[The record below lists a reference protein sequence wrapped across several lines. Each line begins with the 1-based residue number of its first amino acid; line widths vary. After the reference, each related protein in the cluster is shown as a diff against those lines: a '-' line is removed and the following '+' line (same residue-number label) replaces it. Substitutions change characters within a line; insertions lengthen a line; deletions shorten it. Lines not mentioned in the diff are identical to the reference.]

1 MTWVFVATALAGGVG
16 AIARFL
22 VDGVVTTRNHLPI
35 PLGTPV
41 VNITGSLVL
50 GIVTG
55 IAVGVAPAELRTIL
69 GAGFLGGY
77 TTFSTASTQNAD
89 LIRKRRPFLAAIYG
103 AGMLAGSLSA
113 AAAGLWIGASL

>member
-1 MTWVFVATALAGGVG
+1 MTWLLVATAAAGGIG
-16 AIARFL
+16 AMARFV
-22 VDGVVTTRNHLPI
+22 VDGLVTAHSRLPI

-41 VNITGSLVL
+41 VNISGSLIL

-55 IAVGVAPAELRTIL
+55 IAVGVAPIELRTIL

-77 TTFSTASTQNAD
+77 TTFSTASTQTAD
-89 LIRKRRPFLAAIYG
+89 LIRKRRPVLAVLYA

-113 AAAGLWIGASL
+113 AAAGLWIGVSL